1 MRLHH
6 SATFAAVVVVAAAAA
21 VPVAVSSAARP
32 AGKTIVLKNIAF
44 NPNKVTVKKGAT
56 VTWSWQDGATPH
68 NVTSTGRTKFK
79 SSTTRMSG
87 KYSVKF
93 AKAGTY
99 HYECTIHPG
108 MTGVVV
114 VK

>member
-6 SATFAAVVVVAAAAA
+6 STTLAALAVAVALA
-21 VPVAVSSAARP
+21 VPVAVSSAAP
-32 AGKTIVLKNIAF
+32 TGKTVVLKNIAF
-44 NPNKVTVKKGAT
+44 NPKKVTVKKGAT

-68 NVTSTGRTKFK
+68 NVTATGKTKFK
-79 SSTTRMSG
+79 SSPTKQSG

>member
-6 SATFAAVVVVAAAAA
+6 SATFAVVAAVAAGVM
-21 VPVAVSSAARP
+21 VPVAVSSAAKP

-56 VTWSWQDGATPH
+56 VTWSWKDGATPH
-68 NVTSTGRTKFK
+68 NVTSTGKTKFK
-79 SSTTRMSG
+79 SSATRMSG
-87 KYSVKF
+87 TYSVKF

-108 MTGVVV
+108 MTGVVI

>member
-6 SATFAAVVVVAAAAA
+6 STTLAVLAVAVAVA
-21 VPVAVSSAARP
+21 VPVAGSAAAP
-32 AGKTIVLKNIAF
+32 AGKTVVLKNIAF
-44 NPNKVTVKKGAT
+44 HPKKVTVMKGAT

-68 NVTSTGRTKFK
+68 NVTATGKTKFK
-79 SSTTRMSG
+79 SSPTKQSG